1 MTTQEQIIGKVA
13 QAKAIRQAMSYT
25 MPTEIFR
32 AMNNHAHTLLEEA
45 SDLNV
50 EQSGENFIPN
60 VDAITDA
67 ISTNIVEKFL
77 KV

>member
-32 AMNNHAHTLLEEA
+32 AMNNHVDTLIEEA
-45 SDLNV
+45 ITLNA
-50 EQSGENFIPN
+50 EQTGENFYPN
-60 VDAITDA
+60 AVAIDDA